1 GPAPRPRPG
10 QVIDGPP
17 ALTYHPAEE
26 GIMKRLLDKVTL
38 ITGGA
43 TGIGRGV
50 ARAFAAEGADV
61 AVAYHG
67 HLAEAQALAREAEAR
82 GSRCL
87 PVHVEVIDEA
97 SVQAMVAA
105 VRQRFGRLDV
115 FVNNAGVQRPQA
127 ITDMTVADWE
137 HMMAVHL
144 RGAFLC
150 ARAVAPLMIAQ
161 GG

>member
-1 GPAPRPRPG
+1 
-10 QVIDGPP
+10 
-17 ALTYHPAEE
+17 
-26 GIMKRLLDKVTL
+26 LLDKVTL

-67 HLAEAQALAREAEAR
+67 HLAEAQALAREVESR

-87 PVHVEVIDEA
+87 PVHVEAIDEA
-97 SVQAMVAA
+97 SGQAMVAP

-161 GG
+161 GGGRIIITTSQLGYVGRGRYT